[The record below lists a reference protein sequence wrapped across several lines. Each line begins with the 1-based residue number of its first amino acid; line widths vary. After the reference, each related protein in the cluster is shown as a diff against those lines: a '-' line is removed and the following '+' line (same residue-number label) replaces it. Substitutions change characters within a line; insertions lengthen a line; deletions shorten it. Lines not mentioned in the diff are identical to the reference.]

1 MIMNLLTHNQQR
13 RLSTHLRLLLDDL
26 TALADLPELA
36 QAGGAGEHVRRLVDV
51 ARGEASA
58 LRDRLGLPPERGPA
72 LARRVAATAE
82 VWAVRVE
89 DLRARRLRAY
99 GDVHPDLAAMLDPPL
114 DELRRALVALADAA
128 SELPER

>member
-1 MIMNLLTHNQQR
+1 MVMNLLTHNQQR
-13 RLSTHLRLLLDDL
+13 RL
-26 TALADLPELA
+26 
-36 QAGGAGEHVRRLVDV
+36 VDT

-58 LRDRLGLPPERGPA
+58 LRERLGLPPDRGPA
-72 LARRVAATAE
+72 LARRVAATAD

-99 GDVHPDLAAMLDPPL
+99 GDIHPDLAATLDPPL

-128 SELPER
+128 GELPQR

>member
-1 MIMNLLTHNQQR
+1 MVMELLTHNQQR

-26 TALADLPELA
+26 TTLADLPELA
-36 QAGGAGEHVRRLVDV
+36 AAGGAGAHVRSLVDS
-51 ARGEASA
+51 ARAEASA
-58 LRDRLGLPPERGPA
+58 LRKRLGLPPDRGPA

-89 DLRARRLRAY
+89 DLRAQRLRGY
-99 GDVHPDLAAMLDPPL
+99 GDVHPDLAATLDPPL